1 MKLKTCLA
9 LLSGLILGVAFAEDG
24 YIQSDG
30 TQFVNTGY
38 HVKETTRLEI
48 DYQLISFVG
57 QDRIFCGDGF
67 DNTIA
72 VEFYVQGTA
81 TNSGTLAFIYGNPYQ
96 TASKVATA
104 TLDRTKAS
112 IDFEKGVCTIGTSK
126 ATLNKSY
133 ITGQASGGVPV
144 ALFGKNTKAAGDVA
158 DYRATMKLYGFKVYE
173 SDVLVHDYV
182 PAKKDG
188 EVGLYDEV
196 GGGFITRG
204 SAHALACGG
213 DVKVIT
219 SDHYGDYIESD
230 GTQFVNTGYFPGP
243 TSRIELD
250 YSIPTFADTTDYV
263 QMRLMD
269 CHPTAQNDASLAA
282 TVYVAGTAENGDYTL
297 AMAICNRAKGASLSG
312 TWVSTDAGGVG
323 EKGKYCDNAR
333 RTLVLDERNKTMA
346 ILEAGVRKWYRT
358 VSTANTNKSL
368 WPLALFGRP
377 GNLYGNK
384 GEYHSRI
391 RVYGLKIYEA
401 NSLIHDYR
409 PVRKD
414 GVVGLYD
421 DLTGAFLFDT
431 RTPATSAGT
440 FTASANIAE
449 MGDYAY
455 VEAFGRASDGINAR
469 FCKTPTTKMEVEFAF
484 TSVTDADKQARVFGM
499 DTASTKMSAYIN
511 ASKNFS
517 FGMNDDFL
525 GVSTG
530 IQVDMRRHLATIDL
544 KAKRLVY
551 QTGAGGVWT
560 TNWWHTTAASY
571 TNTLTATRP
580 LAIAGNMANN
590 YGTTFSTTAPPKMKV
605 YACRIWDDG
614 VLKHD
619 YVPCV
624 KGGVPGFKDKVDG
637 AFVTNERKSE
647 AERLGCGGDIPIESD
662 DDYILSD
669 GRNNQTID
677 TGYQCT
683 GSTRIEADYAF
694 TATNQPF
701 GHQQVLFG
709 NVTDKVNFNA
719 YINGSSCYAYSCYT
733 VNENGAPGR
742 YIGSGVANS
751 LARKTIIIDA
761 VERQAYVLTA
771 GYTNQ
776 VLTSFPAAADLEGKK
791 NAFSMPIFNRRNGD
805 GTYGTLQPAAK
816 LYGLRIYEGGEL
828 VRNYVPARK
837 DGVAGLSDTVDGGF
851 VSPNVAATPVPLVFG
866 GKSAE
871 TGGEAA
877 YVESDG
883 SQTINLGYKAKGTS
897 RIEFDYSFVSM
908 AGDKTLCGAWKPGS
922 GQSLNLRYTPWN
934 SGAKFQCIFNGSTS
948 DQRKDFGGVV
958 DLNRH
963 LMVMDMK
970 NRQLSFDNGAAK
982 TYTVDFTDET
992 VCEIPMGVFGTF
1004 TDAAATKSDNM
1015 RAIARCY
1022 GVKVYEDD
1030 QLVHEY
1036 VPYWNGTEAGLYDL
1050 FDKSFH
1056 GDALKSATP
1065 LKIGGSTYGD
1075 GTFTTQPQDGT
1086 VFADGTLTLKAFAP
1100 AAVGYQWY
1108 KDGKALEGETDE
1120 TLGVSW
1126 QRKPRTAVYT
1136 VKATFNP
1143 GGTTVVVE
1151 SDSATV
1157 TFCPNGALMIIR

>member
-38 HVKETTRLEI
+38 HVKPTTRLEI
-48 DYQLISFVG
+48 DYQLTSFVG
-57 QDRIFCGDGF
+57 QDRIFCGDDF
-67 DNTIA
+67 KSLA

-81 TNSGTLAFIYGNPYQ
+81 TNSGTLAFIYGYSPETGKSQ

-104 TLDRTKAS
+104 SLDRTKAS
-112 IDFEKGVCTIGTSK
+112 IDFQKGVCAVGTSTANLDK
-126 ATLNKSY
+126 TFIAGLDPSNAPLT
-133 ITGQASGGVPV
+133 
-144 ALFGKNTKAAGDVA
+144 LFGRNTKAAGDET

-196 GGGFITRG
+196 GGGFVTRG
-204 SAHALACGG
+204 SAHTLACGG
-213 DVKVIT
+213 DVKVVI
-219 SDHYGDYIESD
+219 SDHNGDYIESD

-243 TSRIELD
+243 KSRIELD
-250 YSIPTFADTTDYV
+250 YSIPTFADTADYV

-269 CHPTAQNDASLAA
+269 DHPGAVVKTEATMAA
-282 TVYVAGTAENGDYTL
+282 TVYVEGTAGKGDYTL
-297 AMAICNRAKGASLSG
+297 AFAIGDRAKGAAWSS
-312 TWVSTDAGGVG
+312 VSTATDAGAVG
-323 EKGKYCDNAR
+323 EKSAYCDNAR

-346 ILEAGVRKWYRT
+346 ILEAGARKWYKT
-358 VSTANTNKSL
+358 VTTGATKTSP
-368 WPLALFGRP
+368 WPLGLFGRP
-377 GNLYGNK
+377 GNNYGNK
-384 GEYHSRI
+384 CDRPGRI

-421 DLTGAFLFDT
+421 NLTGAFLFDT
-431 RTPATSAGT
+431 RTPDVAGT
-440 FTASANIAE
+440 FTANANIAE
-449 MGDYAY
+449 MEDYGF
-455 VEAFGRASDGINAR
+455 VETFGRVTDGINAR
-469 FCKTPTTKMEVEFAF
+469 FCKTPTTKMEIEFAF
-484 TSVTDADKQARVFGM
+484 TSVGDADMSKRLFG
-499 DTASTKMSAYIN
+499 DAGNPRLCAYIN
-511 ASKNFS
+511 TAKCFS
-517 FGMNDDFL
+517 FSMNDT
-525 GVSTG
+525 GKNINTG
-530 IQVDMRRHLATIDL
+530 IAVDKRRHLATADL

-560 TNWWHTTAASY
+560 TNWVDETEADFD
-571 TNTLTATRP
+571 NTQTATRP
-580 LAIAGNMANN
+580 LALVGDTADK
-590 YGTTFSTTAPPKMKV
+590 YGTKFSTFAPKAKV

-637 AFVTNERKSE
+637 AFVSNECQTE
-647 AERLGCGGDIPIESD
+647 ADRLGYGGDILIESD
-662 DDYILSD
+662 DDYLLSD
-669 GRNNQTID
+669 GRNDQTID

-683 GSTRIEADYAF
+683 GSTRIEADFAF
-694 TATNQPF
+694 TAVRAPF
-701 GHQQVLFG
+701 DHQQVLFG
-709 NVTDKVNFNA
+709 NVNGAVNFNS
-719 YINGSSCYAYSCYT
+719 YINGNGYYAYTCDLA
-733 VNENGAPGR
+733 GAGDGH
-742 YIGSGVANS
+742 YYATSITNS
-751 LARKTIIIDA
+751 LLRKTVIIDA
-761 VERQAYVLTA
+761 VERKAYIVTA

-776 VLTSFPAAADLEGKK
+776 VLTSFPTAADLEGKK
-791 NAFSMPIFNRRNGD
+791 NAYSMPIFNRRNNAAYND
-805 GTYGTLQPAAK
+805 LYPAVK
-816 LYGLRIYEGGEL
+816 LYGFRIYEGGEL

-851 VSPNVAATPVPLVFG
+851 ISPNVAATPVPLVFG
-866 GKSAE
+866 GRSAE

-883 SQTINLGYKAKGTS
+883 SQTINLGYKAKGIS
-897 RIEFDYSFVSM
+897 RIEFDYSFANVS
-908 AGDKTLCGAWKPGS
+908 GRKTLCGAWKPVS
-922 GQSLNLRYTPWN
+922 GQELNLLYTPWN
-934 SGAKFQCIFNGSTS
+934 DNGTFKCIFSGPTESH
-948 DQRKDFGGVV
+948 RKDFGGVV

-1151 SDSATV
+1151 SDPATV